1 MVVDFSTLKL
11 NEDSPIYMQIIRHF
25 KMEIIAFNVKNG
37 DELPS
42 RRLLSNLLGVN
53 PNTIQK
59 AYRQLEEEE
68 IVVSYAGSKSIVT
81 LDFQKE
87 EVIREEMILKETTQF
102 IQAIQKMG
110 ISLTEAS
117 HTLVRLWKEGEK

>member
-42 RRLLSNLLGVN
+42 RRLLSNLLAVN

-59 AYRQLEEEE
+59 AYRQLEDEE

-87 EVIREEMILKETTQF
+87 EAIREEMILKETTQF
-102 IQAIQKMG
+102 IQSIQKMG

-117 HTLVRLWKEGEK
+117 HMLVRLWKEGDK

>member
-59 AYRQLEEEE
+59 AYRQLEDEE

-87 EVIREEMILKETTQF
+87 EAIREEMILKETTQF
-102 IQAIQKMG
+102 IQSIQKMG

-117 HTLVRLWKEGEK
+117 HMLVRLWKEGDK

>member
-87 EVIREEMILKETTQF
+87 EAIRQDLILKETTQF

-117 HTLVRLWKEGEK
+117 HMLVRLWKEGEK

>member
-11 NEDSPIYMQIIRHF
+11 NEDSPIYMQIIRFF

-68 IVVSYAGSKSIVT
+68 FVVSYAGSKSIVT
-81 LDFQKE
+81 LDIEKE
-87 EVIREEMILKETTQF
+87 EAIRQEFILKETRQF

-117 HTLVRLWKEGEK
+117 HMLVNLWKEEEK